1 METVLQVVA
10 ILAVLAGTTFSMLGV
25 LGYVRLPD
33 VYTRLH
39 AVGKVGIFGTVLLLL
54 GAVAWTPLGL
64 GKGLVLIALLLLAGP
79 VTAHALAS
87 AAYRAGIPLQRSIRD
102 DLAGMATPGHAPGTA
117 VAAAAADPVDQP
129 GHRRTA
135 RPGPER

>member
-1 METVLQVVA
+1 METILQGIA
-10 ILAVLAGTTFSMLGV
+10 IVAVLVGTAFSVLGV

-33 VYTRLH
+33 VYSRLH
-39 AVGKVGIFGTVLLLL
+39 AVGKVGVFGAVLLLA

-87 AAYRAGIPLQRSIRD
+87 AAYRVGIPLRQAIRD
-102 DLAGMATPGHAPGTA
+102 ELSKAATPT
-117 VAAAAADPVDQP
+117 DSF
-129 GHRRTA
+129 
-135 RPGPER
+135 PEENYG

>member
-1 METVLQVVA
+1 VIEIVLQALA
-10 ILAVLAGTTFSMLGV
+10 ILAVLAGTVFSVLGV
-25 LGYVRLPD
+25 LGYLRLPD

-39 AVGKVGIFGTVLLLL
+39 TVGKVGVFGTVLLLL

-87 AAYRAGIPLQRSIRD
+87 AAYRVGIPLSSARCD
-102 DLAGMATPGHAPGTA
+102 ELAQVVEESHG
-117 VAAAAADPVDQP
+117 PVVENT
-129 GHRRTA
+129 G
-135 RPGPER
+135 